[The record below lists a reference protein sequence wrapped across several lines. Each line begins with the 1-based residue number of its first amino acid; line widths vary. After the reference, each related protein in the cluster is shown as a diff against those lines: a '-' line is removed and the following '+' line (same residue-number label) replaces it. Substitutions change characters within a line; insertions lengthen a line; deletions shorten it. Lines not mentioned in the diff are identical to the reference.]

1 MNKQGKLDELDKQ
14 IVYYYRNDF
23 SFKKICEAT
32 GKPETTIKGRMNKL
46 YKHKLLKRWWK
57 EGD

>member
-14 IVYYYRNDF
+14 IIYYYRNNY
-23 SFKKICEAT
+23 SFKKICEKT
-32 GKPETTIKGRMNKL
+32 EKPETTIKGRMNKL